1 MQNSNVNSAEILKFT
16 EMAAQWWDLNGPCRP
31 LHELNPLRLAFIKQH
46 IILKGKKALDV
57 GCGGGILTE
66 ALAKEG
72 AAATGID
79 LSHEVLEVARLHA
92 LESQLL
98 VNYQEISV
106 EAFAEKNAHTF
117 DVVTCMEMLE
127 HVPDPVSVVNACA
140 QLVTPGGYVFFSTL
154 NRNAMSYLQAIVGA
168 EYILR
173 MLPRG
178 THDYEKFIKPAEL
191 SQWARN
197 AGLQIKDMTGLTYN
211 PITREFSLTDSTQ
224 VNYLICAQR
233 HE

>member
-1 MQNSNVNSAEILKFT
+1 MQKSNVNSAEILKFT
-16 EMAAQWWDLNGPCRP
+16 EMAAQWWDINGPCRP

-46 IILKGKKALDV
+46 VLLKGKKTLDV

-106 EAFAEKNAHTF
+106 EAFAEKNPNTF
-117 DVVTCMEMLE
+117 DVITCMEMLE
-127 HVPDPVSVVNACA
+127 HVPDPISVVNACA

-154 NRNAMSYLQAIVGA
+154 NRNPMSYLQAIVGA
-168 EYILR
+168 EYVLR

>member
-1 MQNSNVNSAEILKFT
+1 MQKSNVNSAEILKFT
-16 EMAAQWWDLNGPCRP
+16 EMASQWWDIHGPCRP
-31 LHELNPLRLAFIKQH
+31 LHELNSLRLAFIKQH
-46 IILKGKKALDV
+46 VILKGKKALDV

-79 LSHEVLEVARLHA
+79 LGHEVLEVARLHA

-98 VNYQEISV
+98 VNYEEISV
-106 EAFAEKNAHTF
+106 EAFAEKNPHTF

-140 QLVTPGGYVFFSTL
+140 QLVKPGGYIFFSTL
-154 NRNAMSYLQAIVGA
+154 NRNAMSYLQAIIGA

-178 THDYEKFIKPAEL
+178 THDYSQFIKPAEL

-211 PITREFSLTDSTQ
+211 PITREYSLTDSTQ